1 MKKLLNKKGFTLVE
15 MIVVVAI
22 IAIMLGILI
31 PALSTT
37 SSFEKEARENARAF
51 YSNVQQAIIQEKFE
65 KTPLC
70 ADTETANKAYTL
82 VYAEVKMTNT
92 TTAATSKVY
101 LSFSDNTTFTAPTE
115 ITDSALNKFKEFSG
129 TLQTLLST
137 NENDGYFY
145 AVMDDKY
152 RVVSAYYSRTAD
164 FDKMLNSSGANQTF
178 SDDYRISKGN
188 TDYIVG
194 AYPFTLMDKD
204 DTVFA
209 DPG

>member
-129 TLQTLLST
+129 TLQTLLRT

-152 RVVSAYYSRTAD
+152 RVVSAYYSRTAG
-164 FDKMLNSSGANQTF
+164 FDKMLNSSGGNQTF
-178 SDDYRISKGN
+178 SDDYRITNGN